1 MGKNTVA
8 LIGAAQT
15 KFKTHYADKTYVELA
30 QDAAKQALDDAGM
43 EPGEIDAVVFS
54 MAPTQFMGV
63 NDCDRWSTAHVFG
76 TGKPY
81 MRIHAGGATGGS
93 ALAAGYVHIASG
105 VYRSVLVVGA
115 DRVAETPDAQHIL
128 NLIWDRFY
136 EHDFALNTV
145 TMTALAAQRYMARY
159 GTTEEQFARVV
170 VRGRK
175 NALGNPFAH
184 LKGDITVDDV
194 MNSPRVAYPY
204 KRFDIC
210 PRSSG
215 AAAVVLTNLDV
226 AKRKCARPAFV
237 NGVSA
242 ITHSVFM
249 GDRMGVFSETEFA
262 DHDGEH
268 IAAYEAYRQAGITDP
283 ASQLQVA
290 ELYDPFSTFQFPILE
305 GLGFCGRG
313 RAAAIS
319 DEGGWDMVGGQ
330 VAVNPSGGT
339 LCTNPIGVTGLV
351 RVVDAANQIM
361 GKAGANQVPN
371 VHNAV
376 ATAAGGSTQFFTVA
390 VLGDD
395 HTPRGIIQ

>member
-1 MGKNTVA
+1 MAKEIVA
-8 LIGAAQT
+8 VIGAAQT
-15 KFKTHYADKTYVELA
+15 KFKTHYADKTYIELA
-30 QDAAKQALDDAGM
+30 QDAAKQAMDDAGVT
-43 EPGEIDAVVFS
+43 PDEIDAVVFS

-63 NDCDRWSTAHVFG
+63 NDCDRWATSHVWG
-76 TGKPY
+76 AGKPF

-93 ALAAGYVHIASG
+93 ALHAAYVHIASG
-105 VYRSVLVVGA
+105 VYRTVLVVGA

-175 NALGNPFAH
+175 NALGNPYAH

-194 MNSPRVAYPY
+194 MNSPRIAYPY

-215 AAAVVLTNLDV
+215 AAAVVLSNLDI
-226 AKRKCARPAFV
+226 AKRKCTRPAFV

-249 GDRMGVFSETEFA
+249 GDRMGV
-262 DHDGEH
+262 
-268 IAAYEAYRQAGITDP
+268 
-283 ASQLQVA
+283 
-290 ELYDPFSTFQFPILE
+290 
-305 GLGFCGRG
+305 
-313 RAAAIS
+313 
-319 DEGGWDMVGGQ
+319 
-330 VAVNPSGGT
+330 
-339 LCTNPIGVTGLV
+339 
-351 RVVDAANQIM
+351 
-361 GKAGANQVPN
+361 
-371 VHNAV
+371 
-376 ATAAGGSTQFFTVA
+376 
-390 VLGDD
+390 
-395 HTPRGIIQ
+395 